1 LKNKERREGKYERSE
16 EMKDLALIHE
26 EIVRYGK
33 VSLWGVGKEIR
44 NLANKMDEGERILGV
59 LRVLTSATLAL
70 LVATDKRLILMDNHM
85 VYGTDHK
92 DYAYLQIS
100 AVDYNTRLFFGQ
112 ISVEDQAGHTE
123 TFNYALNKD
132 LRKFVN
138 VVSLKVAQVH
148 SKATGGGEHQS
159 QGGGMSVADEIE
171 KLWSLVQ
178 RGILTREEFERKKS
192 ELLAH

>member
-1 LKNKERREGKYERSE
+1 
-16 EMKDLALIHE
+16 MKDLALIRE
-26 EIVRYGK
+26 EIEQYGK
-33 VSLWGVGKEIR
+33 VSLWGVGKEIK
-44 NLANKMDEGERILGV
+44 NLAYKMDESEKILGV
-59 LRVLTSATLAL
+59 LRVFTSVTMAM

-100 AVDYNTRLFFGQ
+100 AVDYNTRMFFGK

-123 TFNYALNKD
+123 TFDYALKGD

-148 SKATGGGEHQS
+148 ARTSSGGEQQS
-159 QGGGMSVADEIE
+159 QREQSVAEEIE
-171 KLWSLVQ
+171 KLWALVQ
-178 RGILTREEFERKKS
+178 KGILTKEEFDKKKN
-192 ELLAH
+192 ELLKS